1 MNVWGGE
8 RLGGERLTIP
18 VYSRD
23 IAQHPIS
30 LQKCRQVECILL
42 IIISVSVSRQTGT
55 TVRRACQKSFL
66 LTMCISPGNEDPGLG
81 SRGEWRKAGTRVPD
95 DQQLK

>member
-1 MNVWGGE
+1 M
-8 RLGGERLTIP
+8 RL
-18 VYSRD
+18 
-23 IAQHPIS
+23 QN
-30 LQKCRQVECILL
+30 CRQVECILL
-42 IIISVSVSRQTGT
+42 IIIFVSVSVSGQTGT

-95 DQQLK
+95 DQQVKLSKNGTYPTFQLIQLTRKIE